1 MWPRGTHA
9 GPVSVMRTDGVCHVR
24 ALHPHAFNRLRSF
37 IYLLLP
43 LLLSVHMLPLLPIPD
58 CNWASILLCLL
69 KHWRREGLHLW
80 HREL

>member
-1 MWPRGTHA
+1 LKGSHVGPTSVVMPDDVCCTH
-9 GPVSVMRTDGVCHVR
+9 T
-24 ALHPHAFNRLRSF
+24 LHLHAFNRLRSF

-43 LLLSVHMLPLLPIPD
+43 LLLSVPTLPLLPVPK